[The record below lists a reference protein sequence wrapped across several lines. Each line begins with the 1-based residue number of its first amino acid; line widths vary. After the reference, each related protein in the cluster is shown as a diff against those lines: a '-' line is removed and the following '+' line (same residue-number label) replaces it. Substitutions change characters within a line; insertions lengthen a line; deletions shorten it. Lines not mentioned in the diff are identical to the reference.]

1 VKGKIVNNPEDQFRI
16 IQSMTELSADLLV
29 LRDALNELS
38 LILGDLHF
46 QIDDKARATAEN
58 ETGQMLKRVGSAGDL
73 KRF

>member
-1 VKGKIVNNPEDQFRI
+1 
-16 IQSMTELSADLLV
+16 MTELSADLLV

-46 QIDDKARATAEN
+46 QIDDTARVKAEN
-58 ETGQMLKRVGSAGDL
+58 EAGLMLKRVGSAGDS